1 MLYVLHLLTFSF
13 SDRGGVLARPK
24 KNNNLVSTDIRILV
38 AAEKAFGQNG
48 FVRTRLEDIAKSVG
62 IRRPSLLY
70 HFSTKEELYF
80 TVVRSM
86 FDDLKKTLLGAMG
99 KGTYSEQIT
108 RLASEFILFVDNRPS
123 FAATLLREM
132 IDGNGPAHDI
142 LKTEIVPVLSM
153 LEKYINIQGQNQ
165 LPEGV
170 SIRAAILQLSSDVL
184 LRAASGNLRSE
195 LWGDDDSI
203 MPLVKQLFIGKES

>member
-1 MLYVLHLLTFSF
+1 MLDS
-13 SDRGGVLARPK
+13 GGILARPK
-24 KNNNLVSTDIRILV
+24 KNSNLVSTDIRILV
-38 AAEKAFGQNG
+38 AAEHAFGQNG
-48 FVRTRLEDIAKSVG
+48 FVRTRLEDIAKSAG

-86 FDDLKKTLLGAMG
+86 FDDLKSTLLGAMG
-99 KGTYSEQIT
+99 KGTYSEQII
-108 RLASEFILFVDNRPS
+108 RLASEFITFVDNRPS

-142 LKTEIVPVLSM
+142 LKTEIVPVLDM
-153 LEKYINIQGQNQ
+153 LEQYIKIQGQNR

-170 SIRAAILQLSSDVL
+170 SIRAAVLQLSSDVL
-184 LRAASGNLRSE
+184 LRTASGNLRGE
-195 LWGDDDSI
+195 LWGEECAI
-203 MPLVKQLFIGKES
+203 LPLVRQMFIGKE

>member
-1 MLYVLHLLTFSF
+1 M
-13 SDRGGVLARPK
+13 ARPR
-24 KNNNLVSTDIRILV
+24 KNSNLVATDIRILE
-38 AAEKAFGQNG
+38 AAEHAFGEYG
-48 FVRTRLEDIAKSVG
+48 FVRTRLEDIAKDVG

-86 FDDLKKTLLGAMG
+86 FDDLKKTLLGSMG
-99 KGTYSEQIT
+99 TGTYSERII
-108 RLASEFILFVDNRPS
+108 RLATEFIQFVDNRPS

-142 LKTEIVPVLSM
+142 LQKEIVPVLDM
-153 LEKYINIQGQNQ
+153 LEQYIKIQGQDQ
-165 LPEGV
+165 LPKGV

-184 LRAASGNLRSE
+184 LRAASGNLRKA
-195 LWGDDDSI
+195 LWGDQCSI
-203 MPLVKQLFIGKES
+203 MPLVNQMFIGKD

>member
-1 MLYVLHLLTFSF
+1 MLDS
-13 SDRGGVLARPK
+13 GGILARPK
-24 KNNNLVSTDIRILV
+24 KNSNLVSTDIRILV
-38 AAEKAFGQNG
+38 AAEQAFGQNG
-48 FVRTRLEDIAKSVG
+48 FVRTRLEDIAKSAG

-99 KGTYSEQIT
+99 KGTYSEQII
-108 RLASEFILFVDNRPS
+108 RLASEFIFFVDNRPS

-142 LKTEIVPVLSM
+142 LKTEIVPVLDM
-153 LEKYINIQGQNQ
+153 LEQYIKIQGQDR

-184 LRAASGNLRSE
+184 LRTASGNLREE
-195 LWGDDDSI
+195 LWGEECAI
-203 MPLVKQLFIGKES
+203 LPLVRQMFIGKE